1 MGSGFESRGVYETFF
16 FPIDIRDKYLTPIS
30 EPTDKEFAVLV
41 SEWAKDYWQIS
52 TVAPKTLYDY
62 QGVFRRHIEP
72 KIGHKSLD
80 DVTGLDV
87 QKMVLSQKPYS
98 ARLSL
103 MVLKTV
109 YREAIMHE
117 VTDINPTKGVKLPK
131 RPEPN
136 RKFLTW
142 EQVDAIDWGKYNEQ
156 IRFLALHGLRWSEA
170 VVLTE
175 DDIRDGFVVVNKSF
189 YGATKSQSSNR
200 RVPYI
205 GHFAPFPKTYKAL
218 NKAANKFG
226 VTVHSFRRTYAY
238 LLKQQGVHV
247 TTAQKLLGHSD
258 PMVTLKIYTSV
269 LDQEADTVG
278 DLLRGVVSISDNSAL
293 RNGIEFV

>member
-1 MGSGFESRGVYETFF
+1 M
-16 FPIDIRDKYLTPIS
+16 
-30 EPTDKEFAVLV
+30 LV
-41 SEWAKDYWQIS
+41 SEWASNYWSIS

-62 QGVFRRHIEP
+62 KGVFRRHIEP
-72 KIGHKSLD
+72 PLGHLDLD
-80 DVTGLDV
+80 DVTRLDV

-103 MVLKTV
+103 MVLKTIF
-109 YREAIMHE
+109 REARMHGISE
-117 VTDINPTKGVKLPK
+117 NNPTTEIKLPK
-131 RPEPN
+131 RPEPK

-142 EQVDAIDWGKYNEQ
+142 EQVDALDWGRYNDQ

-175 DDIRDGFVVVNKSF
+175 DDIQDGYVTVNKSA
-189 YGATKSQSSNR
+189 YGATKSRSSNR
-200 RVPYI
+200 KIPYI
-205 GHFAPFPKTYKAL
+205 GYFKPMPKTYKAL
-218 NKAANKFG
+218 NSAAKKFG

-269 LDQEADTVG
+269 LDEESDVVG
-278 DLLRGVVSISDNSAL
+278 GILRGVVRDQDRESRGFYEL
-293 RNGIEFV
+293 GG

>member
-1 MGSGFESRGVYETFF
+1 M
-16 FPIDIRDKYLTPIS
+16 
-30 EPTDKEFAVLV
+30 LV
-41 SEWAKDYWQIS
+41 SEWAGNYWEIS

-62 QGVFRRHIEP
+62 KGVYRRHIDP
-72 KIGHKSLD
+72 AVGSLDLD
-80 DVTGLDV
+80 DVTRLDV
-87 QKMVLSQKPYS
+87 QKVVLSQKPYS

-103 MVLKTV
+103 MVLKTLF
-109 YREAIMHE
+109 REARMHGL
-117 VTDINPTKGVKLPK
+117 TDNNPATEIKLPK
-131 RPEPN
+131 RPEPR

-142 EQVDAIDWGKYNEQ
+142 DQVDSLDWGKYDEQ

-175 DDIRDGFVVVNKSF
+175 EDIQDGYVNVNKSA
-189 YGATKSQSSNR
+189 YGATKSRSSNR
-200 RVPYI
+200 RIPYI
-205 GHFAPFPKTYKAL
+205 GHFKPLPKTYKAL
-218 NKAANKFG
+218 NNAAKKYG

-269 LDQEADTVG
+269 LDQEADIVG
-278 DLLRGVVSISDNSAL
+278 DILRGVVND
-293 RNGIEFV
+293 

>member
-1 MGSGFESRGVYETFF
+1 M
-16 FPIDIRDKYLTPIS
+16 
-30 EPTDKEFAVLV
+30 LV
-41 SEWAKDYWQIS
+41 SEWAEDYWQIS
-52 TVAPKTLYDY
+52 TVTPKTLYDY
-62 QGVFRRHIEP
+62 KGVFRRHIEP
-72 KIGHKSLD
+72 SLGHKALD
-80 DVTGLDV
+80 DVSALDV
-87 QKMVLSQKPYS
+87 QKMVLLQKPYS

-103 MVLKTV
+103 MVLKTL
-109 YREAIMHE
+109 YREATIHGVTE
-117 VTDINPTKGVKLPK
+117 VNPTIGIRLPK
-131 RPEPN
+131 RPEPA

-170 VVLTE
+170 VVLTDE
-175 DDIRDGFVVVNKSF
+175 DIRDGFVIINKSF
-189 YGATKSQSSNR
+189 YGSTKSKTSNR

-205 GHFAPFPKTYKAL
+205 GHFAPLPKTYKAL
-218 NKAANKFG
+218 SKAANQFG

-278 DLLRGVVSISDNSAL
+278 DLLRGMVSIPRQGGL
-293 RNGIEFV
+293 